1 MLKNLIYSLIVI
13 FCFNIEVNADE
24 KQSFPGLIS
33 SDVFDMGNGMDM
45 HIERRKTCNQG
56 AVAKH
61 FHPAAGT
68 LV

>member
-45 HIERRKTCNQG
+45 HIERRKTFQRFDWCANFN
-56 AVAKH
+56 VARK
-61 FHPAAGT
+61 
-68 LV
+68 